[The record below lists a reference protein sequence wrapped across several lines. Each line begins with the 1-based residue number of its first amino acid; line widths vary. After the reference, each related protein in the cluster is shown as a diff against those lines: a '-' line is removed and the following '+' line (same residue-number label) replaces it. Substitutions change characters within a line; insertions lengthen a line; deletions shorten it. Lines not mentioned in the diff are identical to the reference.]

1 MIQPW
6 INKDIKQLILHK
18 NHAYKSYICND
29 KSLQFFNQ
37 FQFLQTKLSSL
48 IEESKNQYYT
58 RLSHKLLDPKTSQK
72 SYWSILKTFLNNKKI
87 PCIPPLL
94 HQDKFVTDFK
104 EKANIFN
111 NFFANQCSIVSNNS
125 ELPVTLTR
133 KTHESL
139 STIDF
144 STDDILKIIRNLDP
158 NKAHGH
164 DMISIRMIKIC
175 DTSICRP
182 LKLIF
187 QACLESGKFPNEWKK
202 ANVVPVHKKGD
213 KQILKNYRPIS
224 LLPIAG
230 KIFERLLYD
239 RMFEFFIANNL
250 ISKNQSGFRPGDSCI
265 NQLLSITHEIYQS
278 FDDNLEV
285 RAVFL
290 DISKAFDKVWHKGLI
305 FKLKQNGIS
314 DKILNIITDFLSF
327 RKQRVVLNGQ
337 ASPWVSIEAGVPQGS
352 ILGPLLF
359 LIYINDLSDDLS
371 TTAKLFADDTSLFSI
386 VQNVSTSASH
396 LNNDL
401 SKISNWAFQWK
412 MSFNPD
418 PSKQAQEVIFSRKI

>member
-1 MIQPW
+1 MI
-6 INKDIKQLILHK
+6 L
-18 NHAYKSYICND
+18 
-29 KSLQFFNQ
+29 
-37 FQFLQTKLSSL
+37 TK
-48 IEESKNQYYT
+48 K
-58 RLSHKLLDPKTSQK
+58 P
-72 SYWSILKTFLNNKKI
+72 
-87 PCIPPLL
+87 
-94 HQDKFVTDFK
+94 
-104 EKANIFN
+104 
-111 NFFANQCSIVSNNS
+111 
-125 ELPVTLTR
+125 
-133 KTHESL
+133 HESL

-144 STDDILKIIRNLDP
+144 STEDILKTIRNSDP

-175 DTSICRP
+175 DIFICRP

-187 QACLESGKFPNEWKK
+187 QACLESGTFPNEWKK

-224 LLPIAG
+224 LLPIAF

-239 RMFEFFIANNL
+239 KMFEFFIANNL
-250 ISKNQSGFRPGDSCI
+250 ISKSQSGFRPGGSCI

-285 RAVFL
+285 RAVFS

-305 FKLKQNGIS
+305 FKLKENGIS
-314 DKILNIITDFLSF
+314 DKILNIITNFLSS

-337 ASPWVSIEAGVPQGS
+337 ASPWVSIEAAVPQGS

-396 LNNDL
+396 LNNDF

-418 PSKQAQEVIFSRKI
+418 LSKQAQEVIFSCNIQKTRHPFIYFNNKSVKQVPSQKDLGLIIDSKLNFQEHLQNILNKVNKTIGLLRKLQNILPREALLTIYKLFVRPHLDYGDVIYHQHYNNSFH

>member
-1 MIQPW
+1 MFNKTIKNIMSNYIPHETIICDDRDPPW
-6 INKDIKQLILHK
+6 INKDIKQLILDK
-18 NHAYKSYICND
+18 NHAYKSYIRND

-37 FQFLQTKLSSL
+37 FQFLQTRLSSL

-125 ELPVTLTR
+125 ELPVILTR

-144 STDDILKIIRNLDP
+144 STNDILKIIRNLDP

-187 QACLESGKFPNEWKK
+187 QACLESEKFPNEWKK
-202 ANVVPVHKKGD
+202 VNVVPVHKKGD
-213 KQILKNYRPIS
+213 KQILKN
-224 LLPIAG
+224 
-230 KIFERLLYD
+230 
-239 RMFEFFIANNL
+239 
-250 ISKNQSGFRPGDSCI
+250 
-265 NQLLSITHEIYQS
+265 
-278 FDDNLEV
+278 
-285 RAVFL
+285 
-290 DISKAFDKVWHKGLI
+290 
-305 FKLKQNGIS
+305 
-314 DKILNIITDFLSF
+314 
-327 RKQRVVLNGQ
+327 
-337 ASPWVSIEAGVPQGS
+337 
-352 ILGPLLF
+352 
-359 LIYINDLSDDLS
+359 
-371 TTAKLFADDTSLFSI
+371 
-386 VQNVSTSASH
+386 
-396 LNNDL
+396 
-401 SKISNWAFQWK
+401 
-412 MSFNPD
+412 
-418 PSKQAQEVIFSRKI
+418 